1 MKLLADENIEPQLV
15 RGLLRR
21 QPDLDVVSMRD
32 AGLLGWSD
40 PDVLQWA
47 SDHGC
52 VVITYDVST
61 MPNFAYRR
69 VEQGNPM
76 PGVIAIRLSAPI
88 RQIIEDLLIVLG
100 ASLPGELEGQVVYLP
115 L

>member
-1 MKLLADENIEPQLV
+1 LKLLADENIEPQLI

-21 QPDLDVVSMRD
+21 TPDLDVVSARD

-40 PDVLQWA
+40 PELLQWA
-47 SDHGC
+47 ADQGY

-61 MPNFAYRR
+61 MPNFAYKRA
-69 VEQGNPM
+69 EQGNPM

-88 RQIIEDLLIVLG
+88 GQIVEDLLIVLG
-100 ASLPGELEGQVVYLP
+100 ASLPGELEGQVIYLP

>member
-1 MKLLADENIEPQLV
+1 LKLLADENIESQLV

-21 QPDLDVVSMRD
+21 QPYLEVISTRD

-40 PDVLQWA
+40 PDLLQWA
-47 SDHGC
+47 SDQGY
-52 VVITYDVST
+52 VVIKYDVST
-61 MPNFAYRR
+61 MPNFAYKR

-100 ASLPGELEGQVVYLP
+100 TSLPGELEGQVVYLP

>member
-1 MKLLADENIEPQLV
+1 LKLLADENIEPQLV

-21 QPDLDVVSMRD
+21 QPDLDIVSTRD
-32 AGLLGWSD
+32 VGLLGWSD
-40 PDVLQWA
+40 PDLLQWA
-47 SDHGC
+47 ADQGC

-61 MPNFAYRR
+61 MPNFAYKR

-76 PGVIAIRLSAPI
+76 PGVVAIRLSAPI

-100 ASLPGELEGQVVYLP
+100 ASLPAELEDQVIYLP